1 MIMVN
6 PACTR
11 ETGVPWNDTDH
22 VSTRSERES
31 NRREETFKSSPMKD
45 RVWTTIRGF
54 PQSEKHSIET
64 RISKEVTRM
73 VRHRDQNERE
83 EDGGAHWDT
92 ILPTLKRKFQN
103 QLEDEGKSMNWVEHL
118 YRGSHKT
125 RFEICE
131 NADDEL
137 GYIRAIQGHSGGM
150 VIQPELMNY
159 VLIPCKWKQFIYHMG
174 RARDRYSIAEA
185 GLVAGG
191 KENEE
196 GRQTIFFAPLD
207 PYHSDAIEVE
217 SSTDFS
223 KPRKVHYQTHWKPE
237 QDAVYWINLSRAQ
250 DCGLKFWQTQSHA
263 IIVFQSVPSECVE
276 KVVTEQ
282 GSRQLFS
289 RKLTPRKGPKVTLR
303 DTWVQLES
311 NMLRMPRETDVC
323 SQMLNPSTI
332 SLESDT
338 CSSHNSELKSIA
350 SIDHA
355 HGKLVL
361 HEIDLRVNGIPN
373 DEIYEDKQYMQSVTK
388 QIEKIVDVEKSLQD
402 EPLENNISSVEAAM
416 NIYEPG
422 NYELHEVQ
430 QRTVKVC
437 AWSCGINC
445 TTCLPVAF
453 QANALHVHQPCV
465 IGIIDVCG
473 EFTTV
478 YLLLVTVVWYIP
490 CREDSLRVCCFTEAC
505 S

>member
-1 MIMVN
+1 MFQ
-6 PACTR
+6 
-11 ETGVPWNDTDH
+11 H
-22 VSTRSERES
+22 VQKES
-31 NRREETFKSSPMKD
+31 PIVGEETFKSSAMKD

-73 VRHRDQNERE
+73 VRHRDQDERE

-92 ILPTLKRKFQN
+92 ILPTLKKKFQN
-103 QLEDEGKSMNWVEHL
+103 QLEDEGKSMNWVEHF
-118 YRGSHKT
+118 YRGNHKT
-125 RFEICE
+125 RFEICK

-159 VLIPCKWKQFIYHMG
+159 VLIPCKWKQVIYHMG
-174 RARDRYSIAEA
+174 CARDRYSIAEA

-191 KENEE
+191 EENEG
-196 GRQTIFFAPLD
+196 GRQTIFFTPLD
-207 PYHSDAIEVE
+207 PYPIEVE

-223 KPRKVHYQTHWKPE
+223 KPRKVHYQTHWRPE

-250 DCGLKFWQTQSHA
+250 DCGLKIWKTQSHA
-263 IIVFQSVPSECVE
+263 IIVYQSRECVE

-289 RKLTPRKGPKVTLR
+289 GQLTPRKGPKVTLR

-355 HGKLVL
+355 HRKPVH

-416 NIYEPG
+416 NIYELG

-430 QRTVKVC
+430 QRTVKEQC
-437 AWSCGINC
+437 PSCQPNVEAGFPSMLMRRKARYDRRYAFPH
-445 TTCLPVAF
+445 TTKKF
-453 QANALHVHQPCV
+453 ANSSRAPTCRVRQRAELNMVF
-465 IGIIDVCG
+465 D
-473 EFTTV
+473 
-478 YLLLVTVVWYIP
+478 YIKNILN
-490 CREDSLRVCCFTEAC
+490 EQKI
-505 S
+505 